1 MVVFINTLTGTE
13 MLVADNRKD
22 EYLAAG
28 YKLAVNNSE
37 TEKAETVTPE
47 PKKTPAKKSTA
58 TKKK

>member
-1 MVVFINTLTGTE
+1 

-28 YKLAVNNSE
+28 YKLAADSSN
-37 TEKAETVTPE
+37 TEKAETVTEE
-47 PKKTPAKKSTA
+47 PKKAPTKKSTA